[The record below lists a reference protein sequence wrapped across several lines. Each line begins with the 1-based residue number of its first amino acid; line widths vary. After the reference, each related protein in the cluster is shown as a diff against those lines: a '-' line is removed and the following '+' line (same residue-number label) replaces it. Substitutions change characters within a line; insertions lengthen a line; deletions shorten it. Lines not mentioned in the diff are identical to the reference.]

1 MTGSHAAHPSSLR
14 EGERHNGDTNPR
26 RKVVGQRVTRL
37 EDPPLVTGRGT
48 YVGNLNFPHQLHM
61 RVVRSNYAHAL
72 IRSIDTAAARAHPGC
87 IAIWT
92 GADVAD
98 IPPITFRPT
107 SVQGLEPYR
116 QYILARDRVRYVGE
130 PIAVVFAA
138 DPYTAEDIAEMV
150 TLDAEELPVILSA
163 DTPPGEFAPGL
174 STEAVIMRKNFG
186 DVDAAFRAA
195 YTVVEVD
202 VQVGRHSGVP
212 LENRGALARL
222 DHSRDVLELYG
233 AGKRPHAHRDA
244 VAALIG
250 RSPASMHFYEGHIG
264 GGFGVRG
271 EIYPE
276 DVLTCLA
283 AVRFDR
289 PVKWIED
296 RRENLMACNHSREQ
310 HHVVRAA
317 LDADA
322 RLLAVDAKLWHD
334 QGAYVRTHGARVPDM
349 AMGTLLG
356 GYDVPAYRAIA
367 YVRMTNKTPA
377 ATYRCP
383 GRFEST
389 YACERLMDAV
399 AEKFG
404 LSRIEVRRRNLIR
417 KAQFPYPRAM
427 DILDHPVELDSGDFA
442 LLLEKTLP
450 HLGWDALQT
459 ELAQRRANGEL
470 VGVGMG
476 FFMEKSG
483 LGPVDGVRVTVDTQ
497 GKVQVVT
504 GASSI
509 GQGVE
514 TVMAQICADGLG
526 VDYRDIKV
534 IHGRTDML
542 EYGIGAHA
550 SRATVMTGGA
560 TRVAALNVRRK
571 ALEFAAQH
579 MIEAPVELL
588 DIVDGRVVRTDRPGE
603 PGIAIGKVAAAL
615 SPSPTTVAFGTPGLT
630 AEGWFETAGLAHP
643 YGIHTAVVKVDP
655 DTGQTIV
662 ERFHVAYDIG
672 CAINPMLVEG
682 QIVGG
687 VAQGLGGAL
696 YEEFVYD
703 ERGEPLSVTF
713 ADYLMPTANEM
724 PPVEVLLTEDAPSP
738 NNALGMKG
746 AGEAGITGVGAAIA
760 AAIDDAIG
768 MPGAIIRLPV
778 TPQRLKAILNKR
790 AGVHA

>member
-1 MTGSHAAHPSSLR
+1 MSAHHGPTSLKP
-14 EGERHNGDTNPR
+14 GERHNGDTNPR
-26 RKVVGQRVTRL
+26 RRFVGQRLTRL
-37 EDPPLVTGRGT
+37 EDPPLIIGRGA
-48 YVGNLNFPHQLHM
+48 YVGNLDFPHQLHM
-61 RVVRSNYAHAL
+61 RVARSSYAHA
-72 IRSIDTAAARAHPGC
+72 IIKGIDISAALAHPGC
-87 IAIWT
+87 RGVWT

-107 SVQGLEPYR
+107 SVKGLEPYR
-116 QYILARDRVRYVGE
+116 QFILARDRVRYIGE
-130 PIAVVFAA
+130 PIAVVFAD
-138 DPYTAEDIAEMV
+138 DPYVAEDIAELITM
-150 TLDAEELPVILSA
+150 DAEALPVILSA

-174 STEAVIMRKNFG
+174 STEAVVMRKNFG
-186 DVDAAFRAA
+186 DVDAAFRDAHA
-195 YTVVEVD
+195 IVEVD

-212 LENRGALARL
+212 LENRGALARI
-222 DHSRDVLELYG
+222 DHSRDVLECYG
-233 AGKRPHAHRDA
+233 QGKRPNPHRDA

-276 DVLTCLA
+276 DVLVCLA
-283 AVRFDR
+283 AQRFDR

-296 RRENLMACNHSREQ
+296 RRENLLACNHSREQ

-317 LDADA
+317 LDKDA
-322 RLLAVDAKLWHD
+322 RLLAIDAKLWHD

-356 GYDVPAYRAIA
+356 GYDVPAYRAVA
-367 YVRMTNKTPA
+367 FMRMTNKTPA
-377 ATYRCP
+377 ATYRSP

-417 KAQFPYPRAM
+417 KDQYPYPRAM
-427 DILDHPVELDSGDFA
+427 DILDHAVELDSGDFEG
-442 LLLEKTLP
+442 LLDKTLVD
-450 HLGWDALQT
+450 LKWDALQA
-459 ELAQRRANGEL
+459 EVAARRANGEL
-470 VGVGMG
+470 VGLGMG

-483 LGPVDGVRVTVDTQ
+483 LGPVDGVKVTVDTQ
-497 GKVQVVT
+497 GKVQVIT
-504 GASSI
+504 GSSSI

-514 TVMAQICADGLG
+514 TVMAQIAADALG
-526 VDYRDIKV
+526 VEYRDVKV
-534 IHGRTDML
+534 LHGRTDL
-542 EYGIGAHA
+542 IEFGIGAHA

-579 MIEAPVELL
+579 LIEAPIAVL
-588 DIVDGRVVRTDRPGE
+588 DIVDGQVVRSDRPGE

-615 SPSPTTVAFGTPGLT
+615 APSQTSVAFGTPGLT
-630 AEGWFETAGLAHP
+630 AEGWFETAGLTHP
-643 YGIHTAVVKVDP
+643 YGIHTALVKVDP
-655 DTGQTIV
+655 ETGETRV

-672 CAINPMLVEG
+672 CAINPALVEG

-713 ADYLMPTANEM
+713 ADYLMPTATEM
-724 PPVEVLLTEDAPSP
+724 PPVDVLLTEDAPSP

-768 MPGAIIRLPV
+768 RPGAITRLPV
-778 TPQRLKAILNKR
+778 TPQRLKAILGQR
-790 AGVHA
+790 RT